1 MERFKLFLF
10 VFLIFKNNLK
20 WQEKKPYT
28 NVFLEVLEV
37 ESKEIP

>member
-1 MERFKLFLF
+1 MERFKLFFFFFNL
-10 VFLIFKNNLK
+10 KNNLK